1 VLSGDRPSGKTGQ
14 KGPSTPQISAR
25 QAGLY
30 ILACEFNEQDIVLV
44 SNLATHDD
52 G

>member
-1 VLSGDRPSGKTGQ
+1 VLSGDRPSVKTGQ
-14 KGPSTPQISAR
+14 KGTSTPQKY
-25 QAGLY
+25 LPDKP
-30 ILACEFNEQDIVLV
+30 LACEFNEQDIVLV